1 MHKERSCIVINIY
14 ERLKDLREDKE
25 LNQSKVAEII
35 GTSQSYYAQY
45 ENGKRPIPFDRV
57 VILARF
63 YEVSIDYIAGLTN
76 DKRGL
81 TRSDLAEDETAL
93 IKAFRSFSERQ
104 KGRIEQVI
112 KDIEQEQEKECK
124 RKEA

>member
-1 MHKERSCIVINIY
+1 MQNNKIY
-14 ERLKDLREDKE
+14 QRLRDLREDEDLTQAQVAKILSMGTTQYRRYE
-25 LNQSKVAEII
+25 LAESPLSLEI
-35 GTSQSYYAQY
+35 A
-45 ENGKRPIPFDRV
+45 EK
-57 VILARF
+57 LANF
-63 YEVSIDYIAGLTN
+63 YNVSIDYIAGHTN

-81 TRSDLAEDETAL
+81 TRSDLAEDETEL